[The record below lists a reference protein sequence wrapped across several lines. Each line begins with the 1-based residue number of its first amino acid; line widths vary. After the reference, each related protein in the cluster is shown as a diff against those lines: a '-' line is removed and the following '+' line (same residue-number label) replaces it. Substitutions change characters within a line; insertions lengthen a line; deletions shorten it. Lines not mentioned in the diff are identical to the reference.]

1 MCGSV
6 FPVLCYHVYH
16 MDNDNIKHIYV
27 LSGTADSTSREA
39 QFEKLLHSDDIAAHV
54 LKAACLH
61 GIPDNADLRAEA
73 WRVLLGVVELTADD
87 GHSSNDYTARKA
99 SKARKRKQYYDL
111 ATELL
116 AGPSS
121 VSNPNRVHTPLSLTH
136 GTFLI

>member
-1 MCGSV
+1 M
-6 FPVLCYHVYH
+6 H
-16 MDNDNIKHIYV
+16 NDNIKQNV
-27 LSGTADSTSREA
+27 LSRMAFSISREA
-39 QFEKLLHSDDIAAHV
+39 QFEKLLQSDDIAAHV

-116 AGPSS
+116 AGPLS
-121 VSNPNRVHTPLSLTH
+121 VSNPNRVHTPLSNARHLPN
-136 GTFLI
+136 LIRLQTALKLLKIAG